1 MVSRELVEKVIFSA
15 LHNLNQERSAD
26 EQINVSPETEL
37 FGGESELDSL
47 SLVSIVV
54 DIEAEIAALSKVEI
68 SLTDDRAMS
77 LEISPFKSVNA
88 LTDYILLLLS
98 ESNDAA

>member
-15 LHNLNQERSAD
+15 LDNLNEERAAD
-26 EQINVSPETEL
+26 EQINISAETEL
-37 FGGESELDSL
+37 FGGDSVLDSL

-54 DIEAEIAALSKVEI
+54 DIEAEIAALSKTEI

-77 LEISPFKSVNA
+77 EEISPFKSVNA

-98 ESNDAA
+98 ESGDAA

>member
-15 LHNLNQERSAD
+15 LDNLNQEREAD
-26 EQINVSPETEL
+26 EQISISSETEL
-37 FGGESELDSL
+37 FGGDSALDSL

-54 DIEAEIAALSKVEI
+54 DIEAEIAALSKAEI

-77 LEISPFKSVNA
+77 QESSPFKSVNA

-98 ESNDAA
+98 ESGDAA